1 MISKIRNIFKIEELR
16 KKIFFTLG
24 VLFVFRL
31 VAHVPVPGIDS
42 AKLASYFAKQASNN
56 FLGLLDVF
64 AGGALRRATVLALGI
79 MPYISA
85 SIIFQL
91 LTAVIPALEKLSK
104 EGELGRKKINQ
115 YTRYATVAITLVQ
128 SFALSKWLNAKGFVP
143 DYGWG
148 FIIQTMITMTAGTM
162 FLMWLGERISKKGI
176 GNGISM
182 IIFAGIV
189 ARFPNAV
196 IKTYELVFK
205 LNQLNFLELMVIIA
219 LMVGVVLFV
228 VMIQEGQRKIPVRY
242 PKRVVGRKMTMGQS
256 TYLPLR
262 VNQAGVI
269 TIIFASSILM
279 FPGTLA
285 QFAGG
290 NENSIFNKIAMVFS
304 PGSTLY
310 VIAYV
315 TLIVFFTYFYT
326 AITMNPRDVA
336 DNLKKSGGFIPGV
349 RPGKQTS
356 EHINYILNRIALP
369 GALFLAFIAILPILL
384 SSQMNLPFYF
394 GGTSVLIA
402 VGVGLDTVKKIES
415 HLLMRHYDGF
425 TKKGR
430 LGKSRRY

>member
-1 MISKIRNIFKIEELR
+1 MISKVRNIFKIEELR
-16 KKIFFTLG
+16 KKIFYTLG
-24 VLFVFRL
+24 MLFIFRL
-31 VAHVPVPGIDS
+31 VSHIPVPGIDS
-42 AKLASYFAKQASNN
+42 AALTEFFSKQAGNN
-56 FLGLLDVF
+56 FMGMLDVF
-64 AGGALRRATVLALGI
+64 AGGALRKATILALGI

-104 EGELGRKKINQ
+104 EGELGRKKIQQ
-115 YTRYATVAITLVQ
+115 YTRYATVVITLVQ
-128 SFALSKWLNAKGFVP
+128 SFALTKWLNGKGFVP
-143 DYGWG
+143 DYG
-148 FIIQTMITMTAGTM
+148 IIFTIMTMLTMTAGTM
-162 FLMWLGERISKKGI
+162 FLLWLGERITKNGI
-176 GNGISM
+176 GNGVSM

-189 ARFPNAV
+189 ARLPNAL
-196 IKTYELVFK
+196 IKTYKLVFQ
-205 LNQLNFLELMVIIA
+205 LNQMNVFQLILIVGMMILVVA
-219 LMVGVVLFV
+219 LVVL
-228 VMIQEGQRKIPVRY
+228 IQEGQRKIPVRY

-256 TYLPLR
+256 TYLPLK

-269 TIIFASSILM
+269 PIIFASSILM

-290 NENSIFNKIAMVFS
+290 KENSIFNKIAMWFA
-304 PGSTLY
+304 PGSNMYIITF
-310 VIAYV
+310 V

-336 DNLKKSGGFIPGV
+336 ENLKQGGGFIPGV
-349 RPGKQTS
+349 RPGKATS

-369 GALFLAFIAILPILL
+369 GAVFLAFIAILPLLL
-384 SSQMNLPFYF
+384 SKFMNIPFRF

>member
-16 KKIFFTLG
+16 KKIFYTLAI
-24 VLFVFRL
+24 LFVFRL

-64 AGGALRRATVLALGI
+64 AGGALRRATILALGI

-115 YTRYATVAITLVQ
+115 YTRYATVVITLVQ
-128 SFALSKWLNAKGFVP
+128 SFALTKWLNSQGFVP
-143 DYGWG
+143 NYGWG
-148 FIIQTMITMTAGTM
+148 FIIQTMLTMTAGTM
-162 FLMWLGERISKKGI
+162 FLLWLGERISKNGI
-176 GNGISM
+176 GNGVSM

-189 ARFPNAV
+189 ARLPNAA
-196 IKTYELVFK
+196 IQTYGQVFV
-205 LNQLNFLELMVIIA
+205 LNQMNVLQLIFILAM
-219 LMVGVVLFV
+219 MVGVVLFV
-228 VMIQEGQRKIPVRY
+228 VLIQEGQRKIPVRY

-269 TIIFASSILM
+269 PIIFASSILM

-290 NENSIFNKIAMVFS
+290 NQNSFLAKLAVWFA

-310 VIAYV
+310 VLVYI

-349 RPGKQTS
+349 RPGEATS

-369 GALFLAFIAILPILL
+369 GALFLASIAILPIIL
-384 SSQMNLPFYF
+384 SQQLNIPFAF
-394 GGTSVLIA
+394 GGTSVLIS

-430 LGKSRRY
+430 LGSARR

>member
-1 MISKIRNIFKIEELR
+1 
-16 KKIFFTLG
+16 
-24 VLFVFRL
+24 
-31 VAHVPVPGIDS
+31 
-42 AKLASYFAKQASNN
+42 
-56 FLGLLDVF
+56 
-64 AGGALRRATVLALGI
+64 
-79 MPYISA
+79 
-85 SIIFQL
+85 
-91 LTAVIPALEKLSK
+91 
-104 EGELGRKKINQ
+104 
-115 YTRYATVAITLVQ
+115 
-128 SFALSKWLNAKGFVP
+128 
-143 DYGWG
+143 
-148 FIIQTMITMTAGTM
+148 M
-162 FLMWLGERISKKGI
+162 FLLWLGERISKNGI
-176 GNGISM
+176 GNGVSM

-189 ARFPNAV
+189 ARLPNAA
-196 IKTYELVFK
+196 IQTYRQVFV
-205 LNQLNFLELMVIIA
+205 LNQMNVLQLIFILAM
-219 LMVGVVLFV
+219 MVGVVLFV
-228 VMIQEGQRKIPVRY
+228 VLIQEGQRKIPVRY

-269 TIIFASSILM
+269 PIIFASSILM

-290 NENSIFNKIAMVFS
+290 NQNSFLAKLAVWFA

-310 VIAYV
+310 VLVYI

-349 RPGKQTS
+349 RPGEATS

-369 GALFLAFIAILPILL
+369 GALFLASIAILPIIL
-384 SSQMNLPFYF
+384 SQQLNIPFAF
-394 GGTSVLIA
+394 GGTSVLIS

-430 LGKSRRY
+430 LGSARR